1 MKVLVVD
8 VGGSHVKVM
17 VSGCDEERRMES
29 GPALTAAQMAA
40 GVRALARGWKYEAV
54 AIGYPGPVVRNRPAA
69 EPRNLG
75 AGWVD
80 FDYEKAFGCP
90 VRMVNDAAMQALGGY
105 NGGKML
111 FLGFG
116 TGLGTTLIVD
126 GVLVPMELAHLPY
139 RRATFEDYV
148 GARALERFGR
158 RRWRK
163 YVVDVVA
170 RLTAALE
177 PEDIVLG
184 GGNAAHLEDLPP
196 RCRTGANSNAFPGG
210 FRLWASAGSRARAGG
225 ARPTSAGRKAVG
237 ATPGKPKPA
246 NAKVKAVRAV
256 PAMPKAKRSPPRARR
271 EKRT

>member
-29 GPALTAAQMAA
+29 GPALTAAQMAS

-69 EPRNLG
+69 EPVNLG
-75 AGWVD
+75 TGWVG
-80 FDYEKAFGCP
+80 FDYEKAFDCP

-148 GARALERFGR
+148 GARALERFGKR
-158 RRWRK
+158 KWRK

-184 GGNAAHLEDLPP
+184 GGNAANLRGPAAALPDRRQQQRVP
-196 RCRTGANSNAFPGG
+196 RRFPAVGE
-210 FRLWASAGSRARAGG
+210 RRIARAGRRR
-225 ARPTSAGRKAVG
+225 AAGIRG
-237 ATPGKPKPA
+237 GGRR
-246 NAKVKAVRAV
+246 RA
-256 PAMPKAKRSPPRARR
+256 PSRRSRSPRTRR
-271 EKRT
+271 